1 MAKETVIIDV
11 EIKEKDVTERLGS
24 ISKSISDLKQ
34 RNSELKKELKSGQG
48 DWAANSAEIAKNEA
62 QIKLLT
68 STQKSLENQL
78 VINSLKNNEFEETLK
93 KQIGSLKEDA
103 ITLNILKNAY
113 ASLTEEQKKS
123 AAGKDLL
130 KNIQELDKSV
140 KEADA
145 SIGNFQRNVGNYP
158 QIFDLSTTT
167 LGKMQQM
174 LVALAGSASTSGQM
188 MTNIF
193 NNLKNVIVNVGK
205 AFLTPPVAVI
215 AIILSGIVLVAQKV
229 SKAFKKNDDASTR
242 LQRSM
247 AAFQP
252 TLTLVGKLFDK
263 LAVGISYV
271 VEWMVKLMDKF
282 SKINPI
288 ILAFN
293 AIFPKTAENMKLSKT
308 AAQELVTAEDN
319 LEETKRKFTV
329 NEAARNA
336 VIARITK
343 EARDSNKLSAE
354 EREKLLKRADAL
366 ELKNLEDRKKIAA
379 EELRILTQKAKQNN
393 DTSDEMQ
400 NKIAQAT
407 AEMYR
412 AEKEYYDGT
421 QRLAQRQIAVQNEQ
435 AEERKRKDEE
445 ARQLYEK
452 ALQDEKERQEKLK
465 SINRELEDAVWEM
478 KKDGLE
484 KEKQLLEIQTRREIE
499 DIQERLETEENLTEQ
514 AKENLTKLIEQLK
527 ENQKLKEKE
536 IEEKYSREQFNKE
549 IENEQNRISK
559 LLEITVKGSENEYNL
574 KVQQIE
580 LLRKKELSDTT
591 LTEEQKKLINDYY
604 DNQELEAQKQ
614 LLQKKQEKL
623 QLALDNEFNLRKLYL
638 TDNEQE
644 LAQLELD
651 QANLQYQNLLNLDT
665 QTKNALYQSEEQ
677 YTAAVIAAKQKI
689 INADK
694 NVKNVALQTS
704 QAQLKSLSDFS
715 GAVSQIFTTL
725 SANDAKMA
733 DFQYALALFKIGLD
747 TAAAISSA
755 TASATKGDPYTIPLR
770 VATAVASAIAAMAS
784 ATKALKEA
792 KKPKE
797 PTFEY
802 GGIVGGNSF
811 TGDKITARV
820 NSGEMILNQRQQAEL
835 WKIVAQP
842 TIVNKNNFDY
852 ETLTNLLTNSLS
864 KMPSPILDYKE
875 FTEFQNRLTK
885 YKEFTTI

>member
-1 MAKETVIIDV
+1 MAKGTVIIDV
-11 EIKEKDVTERLGS
+11 EIKENEVAERLGS

-34 RNSELKKELKSGQG
+34 KNSELKKELKSGQG

-62 QIKLLT
+62 QIKILT
-68 STQKSLENQL
+68 STQKSLEGQL
-78 VINSLKNNEFEETLK
+78 TLLTLNSVKFGTTLK
-93 KQIGSLKEDA
+93 EQSTELA
-103 ITLNILKNAY
+103 VLKNAY

-158 QIFDLSTTT
+158 KIFDLSTTT

-242 LQRSM
+242 LKRSM

-263 LAVGISYV
+263 LAVGISYA

-288 ILAFN
+288 TLAFN
-293 AIFPKTAENMKLSKT
+293 KIFPKTAENMKLAKT

-329 NEAARNA
+329 NEAARNS
-336 VIARITK
+336 VIARLTK

-393 DTSDEMQ
+393 DTSDEMK

-421 QRLAQRQIAVQNEQ
+421 QRLAQRQIAVQNEL
-435 AEERKRKDEE
+435 AEERKRKAEE

-452 ALQDEKERQEKLK
+452 SLQDEKERQEKLK
-465 SINRELEDAVWEM
+465 SINRELEDAVLEM
-478 KKDGLE
+478 KKDGME
-484 KEKQLLEIQTRREIE
+484 KEKQLLDIQTRREIE
-499 DIQERLETEENLTEQ
+499 DIQERLKNEKNLTKA

-623 QLALDNEFNLRKLYL
+623 QLSLDNEFNLRKLYL
-638 TDNEQE
+638 TDNEQQ
-644 LAQLELD
+644 LAQLELE
-651 QANLQYQNLLNLDT
+651 QATLQYQNLLNLDT

-677 YTAAVIAAKQKI
+677 YTAAVIAAKQKL

-694 NVKNVALQTS
+694 NVKNVAIQTS

-770 VATAVASAIAAMAS
+770 VAMAVASAIAAMAS

>member
-11 EIKEKDVTERLGS
+11 EINENEVAERLGS

-62 QIKLLT
+62 QIKILT
-68 STQKSLENQL
+68 STQKSLEGQL
-78 VINSLKNNEFEETLK
+78 TLNSVKNREFGTTLK
-93 KQIGSLKEDA
+93 EQSTELA
-103 ITLNILKNAY
+103 VLKNAY

-158 QIFDLSTTT
+158 KIFDLSTTT

-263 LAVGISYV
+263 LAVGISYA

-293 AIFPKTAENMKLSKT
+293 AIFPKTAENMKLAKT

-319 LEETKRKFTV
+319 LEETKRKFAV

-336 VIARITK
+336 VIARLTK

-421 QRLAQRQIAVQNEQ
+421 QRLAQRQIAVQNEL
-435 AEERKRKDEE
+435 AEERKRKAEE

-452 ALQDEKERQEKLK
+452 SLQDEKERQEKLK
-465 SINRELEDAVWEM
+465 SINRELEDAVLEM

-604 DNQELEAQKQ
+604 DNQKLEAQKQ

-623 QLALDNEFNLRKLYL
+623 QLSLDNEFNLKRLNL
-638 TDNEQE
+638 TDNEQQ

>member
-11 EIKEKDVTERLGS
+11 EINENEVAERLGS

-62 QIKLLT
+62 QIKILT
-68 STQKSLENQL
+68 STQKSLEGQL
-78 VINSLKNNEFEETLK
+78 TLNSVKNREFGTTLK
-93 KQIGSLKEDA
+93 EQSTELA
-103 ITLNILKNAY
+103 VLKNAY

-158 QIFDLSTTT
+158 KIFDISSTSI
-167 LGKMQQM
+167 GKMQQM
-174 LVALAGSASTSGQM
+174 LKSLAGDASTSGQM

-229 SKAFKKNDDASTR
+229 SEAFKKNDDASTR
-242 LQRSM
+242 LKRSM

-252 TLTLVGKLFDK
+252 ILTLVGKLFDK
-263 LAVGISYV
+263 LAVGISYA

-319 LEETKRKFTV
+319 LEETKRKFAV

-421 QRLAQRQIAVQNEQ
+421 QRLSQRQIAVQNEM
-435 AEERKRKDEE
+435 AEERKRKVEE
-445 ARQLYEK
+445 AKQLNEKELQYEK
-452 ALQDEKERQEKLK
+452 EKQEKLK

-478 KKDGLE
+478 KKDGME

-527 ENQKLKEKE
+527 ENQKLKEKQ

-623 QLALDNEFNLRKLYL
+623 QLSLDNEFNLRKLYL
-638 TDNEQE
+638 TDNEQQ
-644 LAQLELD
+644 LAQLELE
-651 QANLQYQNLLNLDT
+651 QATLQYQNLLNLDT

-689 INADK
+689 ISAEK

-715 GAVSQIFTTL
+715 GAISQIYTNI
-725 SANDAKMA
+725 SSDDAKMA
-733 DFQYALALFKIGLD
+733 DFQYALAFFKISLD
-747 TAAAISSA
+747 TAAAISAA
-755 TASATKGDPYTIPLR
+755 TASAIKGDPYTIPLR
-770 VATAVASAIAAMAS
+770 VATAVASAIAAMAA
-784 ATKALKEA
+784 ATKALNEA

-811 TGDKITARV
+811 TGDKIMARV

-842 TIVNKNNFDY
+842 TIVNKNTFDY
-852 ETLTNLLTNSLS
+852 ETLTNSLM
-864 KMPSPILDYKE
+864 KAINNLPTPVLDYKE
-875 FTEFQNRLTK
+875 FTTFKERLTR
-885 YKEFTTI
+885 YKEITTI

>member
-1 MAKETVIIDV
+1 
-11 EIKEKDVTERLGS
+11 
-24 ISKSISDLKQ
+24 
-34 RNSELKKELKSGQG
+34 
-48 DWAANSAEIAKNEA
+48 
-62 QIKLLT
+62 
-68 STQKSLENQL
+68 STQKSLEGQL
-78 VINSLKNNEFEETLK
+78 TLNSVKNREFGTTLK
-93 KQIGSLKEDA
+93 EQSTELA
-103 ITLNILKNAY
+103 VLKNAY

-140 KEADA
+140 KDADA

-158 QIFDLSTTT
+158 KIFDLSTTT

-229 SKAFKKNDDASTR
+229 SEAFKKNDDASTR

-247 AAFQP
+247 AVFQP
-252 TLTLVGKLFDK
+252 TLTLIGKLFDK

-293 AIFPKTAENMKLSKT
+293 AIFPKTAENMKLAKT

-319 LEETKRKFTV
+319 LEETKRKFAV
-329 NEAARNA
+329 NEAARNS
-336 VIARITK
+336 VIARLTK

-393 DTSDEMQ
+393 DTSDEIQ
-400 NKIAQAT
+400 DKIAQAT

-421 QRLAQRQIAVQNEQ
+421 QRLAQRQIAVQNEL
-435 AEERKRKDEE
+435 AEERKRKAEE

-452 ALQDEKERQEKLK
+452 SLQDEKERQEKLK

-484 KEKQLLEIQTRREIE
+484 KEKQLLEIRTRREIE
-499 DIQERLETEENLTEQ
+499 DIQERLKTEKNLTKE

-559 LLEITVKGSENEYNL
+559 LLEITVKGTENEYNL

-614 LLQKKQEKL
+614 LLQKKQEQL

-638 TDNEQE
+638 TDNEQQ
-644 LAQLELD
+644 LAQLELE
-651 QANLQYQNLLNLDT
+651 QATLQYQNLLNLDT

-677 YTAAVIAAKQKI
+677 YTAAVIAAKQRL

-842 TIVNKNNFDY
+842 TIVNKNTFDY

-875 FTEFQNRLTK
+875 FTEFQNRLTI

>member
-11 EIKEKDVTERLGS
+11 EINENEVAERLGS

-62 QIKLLT
+62 QIKILT
-68 STQKSLENQL
+68 STQKSLEGQL
-78 VINSLKNNEFEETLK
+78 TLNSVKNREFGTTLK
-93 KQIGSLKEDA
+93 EQSTELA
-103 ITLNILKNAY
+103 VLKNAY

-158 QIFDLSTTT
+158 KIFDLSTTT

-229 SKAFKKNDDASTR
+229 SEAFKKNDDASTR

-247 AAFQP
+247 AVFQP

-293 AIFPKTAENMKLSKT
+293 AIFPKTAENMKLAKT

-329 NEAARNA
+329 NEAARNS
-336 VIARITK
+336 VIARLTK

-393 DTSDEMQ
+393 DTSDEMK

-421 QRLAQRQIAVQNEQ
+421 QRLAQRQIAVQNEL
-435 AEERKRKDEE
+435 AEERKRKAEE

-452 ALQDEKERQEKLK
+452 SLQDEKERQEKLK
-465 SINRELEDAVWEM
+465 SINRELEDAVLEM
-478 KKDGLE
+478 KKDGME
-484 KEKQLLEIQTRREIE
+484 KEKQLLDIQTRREIE
-499 DIQERLETEENLTEQ
+499 DIQERLKNEKNLTKA

-527 ENQKLKEKE
+527 ENQKLKEKQ

-559 LLEITVKGSENEYNL
+559 LLEITVKGTENEYNL

-623 QLALDNEFNLRKLYL
+623 QLSLDNEFNLRKLYL
-638 TDNEQE
+638 TDNEQQ
-644 LAQLELD
+644 LAQLELE
-651 QANLQYQNLLNLDT
+651 QATLQYQNLLNLDT

-770 VATAVASAIAAMAS
+770 VAAAVASAIAAMAS

-842 TIVNKNNFDY
+842 TIVNKNTFDY
-852 ETLTNLLTNSLS
+852 ETLTNSLM
-864 KMPSPILDYKE
+864 KAINNLPTPVLDYKE
-875 FTEFQNRLTK
+875 FTTFKERLTR
-885 YKEFTTI
+885 YKEITTI

>member
-11 EIKEKDVTERLGS
+11 EINENEVAERLGS

-62 QIKLLT
+62 QIKILT
-68 STQKSLENQL
+68 STQKSLEGQL
-78 VINSLKNNEFEETLK
+78 TLNSVKNREFGTTLK
-93 KQIGSLKEDA
+93 EQSTELA
-103 ITLNILKNAY
+103 VLKNAY

-158 QIFDLSTTT
+158 KIFDISSTSI
-167 LGKMQQM
+167 GKMQQM
-174 LVALAGSASTSGQM
+174 LKSLAGDASTSGQM

-229 SKAFKKNDDASTR
+229 SEAFKKNDDASTR
-242 LQRSM
+242 LKRSM

-252 TLTLVGKLFDK
+252 ILTLVGKLFDK
-263 LAVGISYV
+263 LAVGISYA
-271 VEWMVKLMDKF
+271 VEWMVKLMEKF

-293 AIFPKTAENMKLSKT
+293 AIFPKTAENMKLAKT

-319 LEETKRKFTV
+319 LEETKRKFAV

-400 NKIAQAT
+400 DKIAQAT

-421 QRLAQRQIAVQNEQ
+421 QRLAQRQIAVQNEL
-435 AEERKRKDEE
+435 AEERKRKAEE

-465 SINRELEDAVWEM
+465 SINRELEDAVLEM

-484 KEKQLLEIQTRREIE
+484 KEKQLLAIQTRREIE
-499 DIQERLETEENLTEQ
+499 DIQERLKTEKNLTKA

-559 LLEITVKGSENEYNL
+559 LLEITVKGTENEYNL

-623 QLALDNEFNLRKLYL
+623 QLSLDNEFNLRKLYL
-638 TDNEQE
+638 TDNEQQ
-644 LAQLELD
+644 LAQLELE
-651 QANLQYQNLLNLDT
+651 QATLQYQNLLNLDT

-770 VATAVASAIAAMAS
+770 VAAAVASAIAAMAS

>member
-11 EIKEKDVTERLGS
+11 EINENEVAERLGN
-24 ISKSISDLKQ
+24 ISKTISDLKQ

-62 QIKLLT
+62 QIKILT
-68 STQKSLENQL
+68 STQKSLEGQL
-78 VINSLKNNEFEETLK
+78 TLNSVKNREFGTTLK
-93 KQIGSLKEDA
+93 EQSTELA
-103 ITLNILKNAY
+103 VLKNAY

-158 QIFDLSTTT
+158 KIFDLSTTT

-229 SKAFKKNDDASTR
+229 SEAFKKNDDASTR

-247 AAFQP
+247 AVFQP

-263 LAVGISYV
+263 LAVGISYA

-293 AIFPKTAENMKLSKT
+293 AIFPKTAENMKLAKT

-319 LEETKRKFTV
+319 LEETKRKFAV

-379 EELRILTQKAKQNN
+379 EELRILTQRAKQNN

-400 NKIAQAT
+400 NKVAQAT

-421 QRLAQRQIAVQNEQ
+421 QRLAQRQIAVQNEL
-435 AEERKRKDEE
+435 AEERKRKSEE
-445 ARQLYEK
+445 ARQLNEK

-465 SINRELEDAVWEM
+465 SINRELEDAVFEM
-478 KKDGLE
+478 KKDGKE
-484 KEKQLLEIQTRREIE
+484 KEKQLLDIQTRREIE
-499 DIQERLETEENLTEQ
+499 DIQERLKTEKNLTKE

-536 IEEKYSREQFNKE
+536 IEEKYSKEQFNKE

-614 LLQKKQEKL
+614 LLQKKQEQL
-623 QLALDNEFNLRKLYL
+623 QLSLDNEFNLKRLNL
-638 TDNEQE
+638 TDNEQQ
-644 LAQLELD
+644 LAQLELE
-651 QANLQYQNLLNLDT
+651 QATLQYQNLLNLDT

-689 INADK
+689 ISAEK
-694 NVKNVALQTS
+694 NVKSIALQTS

-770 VATAVASAIAAMAS
+770 VAAAVASAIAAMAS

-842 TIVNKNNFDY
+842 TIVNKNTFDY

>member
-11 EIKEKDVTERLGS
+11 EINENEVAERLGS

-62 QIKLLT
+62 QIKILT
-68 STQKSLENQL
+68 STQKSLEGQL
-78 VINSLKNNEFEETLK
+78 TLNSVKNREFGTTLK
-93 KQIGSLKEDA
+93 EQSTELA
-103 ITLNILKNAY
+103 VLKNAY

-158 QIFDLSTTT
+158 KIFDISSTSI
-167 LGKMQQM
+167 GKMQQM
-174 LVALAGSASTSGQM
+174 LKSLAGDASTSGQM

-229 SKAFKKNDDASTR
+229 SEAFKKNDDASTR
-242 LQRSM
+242 LKRSM

-252 TLTLVGKLFDK
+252 ILTLVGKLFDK
-263 LAVGISYV
+263 LAVGISYA

-293 AIFPKTAENMKLSKT
+293 AIFPKTAENMKLAKT

-319 LEETKRKFTV
+319 LEETKRKFAV

-393 DTSDEMQ
+393 DTSDEMK

-421 QRLAQRQIAVQNEQ
+421 QRLAQRQIAVQNEL
-435 AEERKRKDEE
+435 AEERKRKAEE

-465 SINRELEDAVWEM
+465 SINRELEDAVLEM

-484 KEKQLLEIQTRREIE
+484 KEKQLLAIQTRREIE
-499 DIQERLETEENLTEQ
+499 DIQERLKNEKNLTKA

-559 LLEITVKGSENEYNL
+559 LLEITVKGTENEYNL

-580 LLRKKELSDTT
+580 LLRKKELSETT

-604 DNQELEAQKQ
+604 NNQELEAKKI
-614 LLQKKQEKL
+614 LLAKKQAIVKKEL
-623 QLALDNEFNLRKLYL
+623 ENEFNLKKLNI
-638 TDNEQE
+638 DNE
-644 LAQLELD
+644 AQL
-651 QANLQYQNLLNLDT
+651 ANLELEQAISEYNNLINLDET
-665 QTKNALYQSEEQ
+665 TKRALYESDAD
-677 YTAAVIAAKQKI
+677 YAAAVIASRREI
-689 INADK
+689 INAEK
-694 NVKNVALQTS
+694 KVQSVTQQTV
-704 QAQLKSLSDFS
+704 QNQLKSTSEFAD
-715 GAVSQIFTTL
+715 AISQIYTNI
-725 SANDAKMA
+725 SSDDAKMA

-747 TAAAISSA
+747 TAAAISAA

-770 VATAVASAIAAMAS
+770 VATAVASAIAAMAA
-784 ATKALKEA
+784 ATKALNEA

-811 TGDKITARV
+811 TGDKIMARV

-842 TIVNKNNFDY
+842 TIVNKNTFDY
-852 ETLTNLLTNSLS
+852 ETLTNSLM
-864 KMPSPILDYKE
+864 KAINNLPTPVLDYKE
-875 FTEFQNRLTK
+875 FTTFKERLTR
-885 YKEFTTI
+885 YKEITTI

>member
-11 EIKEKDVTERLGS
+11 EINENEVAERLGS

-62 QIKLLT
+62 QIKILT
-68 STQKSLENQL
+68 STQKSLEGQL
-78 VINSLKNNEFEETLK
+78 TLNSVKNREFGTTLK
-93 KQIGSLKEDA
+93 EQSTELA
-103 ITLNILKNAY
+103 VLKNAY

-158 QIFDLSTTT
+158 KIFDLSTTT

-242 LQRSM
+242 LKRSM

-263 LAVGISYV
+263 LAVGISYA

-293 AIFPKTAENMKLSKT
+293 AIFPKTAENMKLAKT

-329 NEAARNA
+329 NEAARNS
-336 VIARITK
+336 VIARLTK

-393 DTSDEMQ
+393 DTSDEMK

-421 QRLAQRQIAVQNEQ
+421 QRLAQRQIAVQNELE
-435 AEERKRKDEE
+435 EERKRKAEE

-452 ALQDEKERQEKLK
+452 SLQDEKERQEKLK
-465 SINRELEDAVWEM
+465 SINRELEDAVLEM
-478 KKDGLE
+478 KKDGME
-484 KEKQLLEIQTRREIE
+484 KEKQLLDIQTRREIE
-499 DIQERLETEENLTEQ
+499 DIQERLKNEKNLTKA

-527 ENQKLKEKE
+527 ENQKLKEKQ

-623 QLALDNEFNLRKLYL
+623 QLSLDNEFNLRKLYL
-638 TDNEQE
+638 TDNEQQ
-644 LAQLELD
+644 LAQLELE
-651 QANLQYQNLLNLDT
+651 QATLQYQNLLNLDT

-694 NVKNVALQTS
+694 NVKNVAIQTS

-770 VATAVASAIAAMAS
+770 VAAAVASAIAAMAS

>member
-11 EIKEKDVTERLGS
+11 EINENEVAERLGN
-24 ISKSISDLKQ
+24 ISKTISDLKQ

-62 QIKLLT
+62 QIKILT
-68 STQKSLENQL
+68 STQKSLEGQL
-78 VINSLKNNEFEETLK
+78 TLNSVKNREFGTTLK
-93 KQIGSLKEDA
+93 EQSTELA
-103 ITLNILKNAY
+103 VLKNAY

-158 QIFDLSTTT
+158 KIFDLSTTT

-229 SKAFKKNDDASTR
+229 SEAFKKNDDASTR

-247 AAFQP
+247 AVFQP

-293 AIFPKTAENMKLSKT
+293 AIFPQTAENMKLAKT

-319 LEETKRKFTV
+319 LEETKRKFAV
-329 NEAARNA
+329 NEAARNS
-336 VIARITK
+336 VIARLTK

-421 QRLAQRQIAVQNEQ
+421 QRLAQRQIAVQNEL
-435 AEERKRKDEE
+435 AEERKRKAEE
-445 ARQLYEK
+445 ARQHYEK
-452 ALQDEKERQEKLK
+452 SLQDEKGRQERLK
-465 SINRELEDAVWEM
+465 SINRELEDAVLEM
-478 KKDGLE
+478 KEDGME

-499 DIQERLETEENLTEQ
+499 DIQERLKNEKNLTKEE
-514 AKENLTKLIEQLK
+514 KENLTKLIEQLK
-527 ENQKLKEKE
+527 ENQKLKEKQ

-604 DNQELEAQKQ
+604 DNQVLEAQKQ

-623 QLALDNEFNLRKLYL
+623 QLALDNEFNLKKINFAG
-638 TDNEQE
+638 NEQQ

-677 YTAAVIAAKQKI
+677 YTAAVIAAKQKV

-694 NVKNVALQTS
+694 NVKNIALQTS
-704 QAQLKSLSDFS
+704 QAQLKSLSGFS

-725 SANDAKMA
+725 SGNDAKMA
-733 DFQYALALFKIGLD
+733 NFQYALALFKIGLD

-755 TASATKGDPYTIPLR
+755 TSSATKGDPYTIPLR

-784 ATKALKEA
+784 ATKTLKEA

>member
-11 EIKEKDVTERLGS
+11 EINENEVAERLGS

-62 QIKLLT
+62 QIKILT
-68 STQKSLENQL
+68 STQKSLEGQL
-78 VINSLKNNEFEETLK
+78 TLNSVKNREFGTTLK
-93 KQIGSLKEDA
+93 EQSTELA
-103 ITLNILKNAY
+103 VLKNAY

-158 QIFDLSTTT
+158 KIFDLSTTT

-229 SKAFKKNDDASTR
+229 SEAFKKNDDASTR

-247 AAFQP
+247 AVFQP

-263 LAVGISYV
+263 LAVGISYA

-293 AIFPKTAENMKLSKT
+293 AIFPKTAENMKLAKT

-319 LEETKRKFTV
+319 LEETKRKFAV

-343 EARDSNKLSAE
+343 EARDNNKLSAE

-393 DTSDEMQ
+393 DTSDEIQ
-400 NKIAQAT
+400 DKIAQAT

-421 QRLAQRQIAVQNEQ
+421 QRLAQRQIAVQNEL
-435 AEERKRKDEE
+435 AEERKRKSEE

-452 ALQDEKERQEKLK
+452 SLQDEKERQEKLK

-484 KEKQLLEIQTRREIE
+484 KEKQLLDIQTRREIE
-499 DIQERLETEENLTEQ
+499 DIQERLKTEKNLTKA

-527 ENQKLKEKE
+527 ENQKLKENE
-536 IEEKYSREQFNKE
+536 IEEKYSKEQFNKE

-559 LLEITVKGSENEYNL
+559 LLEITVKGTENEYNL

-614 LLQKKQEKL
+614 LLQKKQEQL

-638 TDNEQE
+638 TDNEQQ
-644 LAQLELD
+644 LAQLELE
-651 QANLQYQNLLNLDT
+651 QATLQYQNLLNLDT
-665 QTKNALYQSEEQ
+665 QTKNALYQSDEE
-677 YTAAVIAAKQKI
+677 YTAAVIASKQKI
-689 INADK
+689 ITAEK

-842 TIVNKNNFDY
+842 TIVNKNTFDY

>member
-11 EIKEKDVTERLGS
+11 EINENEVAERLGS

-62 QIKLLT
+62 QIKILT
-68 STQKSLENQL
+68 STQKSLEGQL
-78 VINSLKNNEFEETLK
+78 TLNSVKNREFGTTLK
-93 KQIGSLKEDA
+93 EQSTELA
-103 ITLNILKNAY
+103 VLKNAY
-113 ASLTEEQKKS
+113 ASLTAEQKKS

-158 QIFDLSTTT
+158 KIFDLSTTT

-229 SKAFKKNDDASTR
+229 SEAFKKNDDASTR

-247 AAFQP
+247 AVFQP

-293 AIFPKTAENMKLSKT
+293 AIFPKTAENMKIAKT

-319 LEETKRKFTV
+319 LEETKRKFAV

-412 AEKEYYDGT
+412 AEKEYYNGT
-421 QRLAQRQIAVQNEQ
+421 QRLAQRQIAVQNEL
-435 AEERKRKDEE
+435 AEERKRKAEE

-452 ALQDEKERQEKLK
+452 SLQDEKERQEKLK
-465 SINRELEDAVWEM
+465 SINRELEDAVLEM
-478 KKDGLE
+478 KKEGME

-499 DIQERLETEENLTEQ
+499 DIQERLKNEKNLTKA

-549 IENEQNRISK
+549 IENE
-559 LLEITVKGSENEYNL
+559 
-574 KVQQIE
+574 
-580 LLRKKELSDTT
+580 LR
-591 LTEEQKKLINDYY
+591 N
-604 DNQELEAQKQ
+604 
-614 LLQKKQEKL
+614 
-623 QLALDNEFNLRKLYL
+623 
-638 TDNEQE
+638 
-644 LAQLELD
+644 
-651 QANLQYQNLLNLDT
+651 
-665 QTKNALYQSEEQ
+665 TK
-677 YTAAVIAAKQKI
+677 
-689 INADK
+689 
-694 NVKNVALQTS
+694 
-704 QAQLKSLSDFS
+704 
-715 GAVSQIFTTL
+715 
-725 SANDAKMA
+725 
-733 DFQYALALFKIGLD
+733 
-747 TAAAISSA
+747 
-755 TASATKGDPYTIPLR
+755 
-770 VATAVASAIAAMAS
+770 
-784 ATKALKEA
+784 
-792 KKPKE
+792 
-797 PTFEY
+797 
-802 GGIVGGNSF
+802 
-811 TGDKITARV
+811 
-820 NSGEMILNQRQQAEL
+820 
-835 WKIVAQP
+835 
-842 TIVNKNNFDY
+842 
-852 ETLTNLLTNSLS
+852 
-864 KMPSPILDYKE
+864 
-875 FTEFQNRLTK
+875 
-885 YKEFTTI
+885 

>member
-11 EIKEKDVTERLGS
+11 EINENEVAERLGS

-62 QIKLLT
+62 QIKILT
-68 STQKSLENQL
+68 STQKSLEGQL
-78 VINSLKNNEFEETLK
+78 TLNSVKNREFGTTLK
-93 KQIGSLKEDA
+93 EQSTELA
-103 ITLNILKNAY
+103 VLKNAY

-158 QIFDLSTTT
+158 KIFDLSTTT

-205 AFLTPPVAVI
+205 AFFTPPVAVI

-229 SKAFKKNDDASTR
+229 SEAFKKNDDASTR
-242 LQRSM
+242 LKRSM

-293 AIFPKTAENMKLSKT
+293 AIFPKTAENMKLAKT

-319 LEETKRKFTV
+319 LEETKRKFAV

-336 VIARITK
+336 VIARLTK

-400 NKIAQAT
+400 NKVAQAT

-421 QRLAQRQIAVQNEQ
+421 QRLAQRQIAVQNEL
-435 AEERKRKDEE
+435 AEERKRKAEE

-452 ALQDEKERQEKLK
+452 SLQDEKERQEKLK
-465 SINRELEDAVWEM
+465 SINRELEDAVLEM

-623 QLALDNEFNLRKLYL
+623 QLSLDNEFNLKRLNL
-638 TDNEQE
+638 TDNEQQ

>member
-1 MAKETVIIDV
+1 MAKGTVIIDV
-11 EIKEKDVTERLGS
+11 EIKENEVAERLGS

-34 RNSELKKELKSGQG
+34 KNSELKKELKSGQG

-62 QIKLLT
+62 QIKILT
-68 STQKSLENQL
+68 STQKSLEGQL
-78 VINSLKNNEFEETLK
+78 TLLTLNSVKFGTTLK
-93 KQIGSLKEDA
+93 EQSTELA
-103 ITLNILKNAY
+103 VLKNAY

-158 QIFDLSTTT
+158 KIFDLSTTT
-167 LGKMQQM
+167 LEKMQQM
-174 LVALAGSASTSGQM
+174 LVALAESASTSGQM

-229 SKAFKKNDDASTR
+229 SEAFKKNDDASTR

-247 AAFQP
+247 AVFQP

-263 LAVGISYV
+263 LAVGISYA

-329 NEAARNA
+329 NEAARNS
-336 VIARITK
+336 VIARLTK

-379 EELRILTQKAKQNN
+379 EELRILKQKAKQNN
-393 DTSDEMQ
+393 DTSDKMK

-421 QRLAQRQIAVQNEQ
+421 QRLAQRQIAVQNEL
-435 AEERKRKDEE
+435 AEERKRKAEE

-452 ALQDEKERQEKLK
+452 SLQDEKERQEKLK
-465 SINRELEDAVWEM
+465 SINRELEDAVFEM

-484 KEKQLLEIQTRREIE
+484 KEKQLLDIQTRREIE
-499 DIQERLETEENLTEQ
+499 DIQERLKNEKNLTKA

-559 LLEITVKGSENEYNL
+559 LLEITVKGTENEYNL

-623 QLALDNEFNLRKLYL
+623 QLSLDNEFNLRKLYL
-638 TDNEQE
+638 TDNEQQ
-644 LAQLELD
+644 LAQLELE
-651 QANLQYQNLLNLDT
+651 QATLQYQNLLNLDT

-677 YTAAVIAAKQKI
+677 YTAAVIAAKQRL

-694 NVKNVALQTS
+694 NVKNVAIQTS

-770 VATAVASAIAAMAS
+770 VAMAVASAIAAMAS

>member
-11 EIKEKDVTERLGS
+11 EINENEVAERLGS

-62 QIKLLT
+62 QIKILT
-68 STQKSLENQL
+68 STQKSLEGQL
-78 VINSLKNNEFEETLK
+78 TLNSVKNREFGTTLK
-93 KQIGSLKEDA
+93 EQSTELA
-103 ITLNILKNAY
+103 VLKNAY

-140 KEADA
+140 KDADA

-158 QIFDLSTTT
+158 KIFDLSTTT

-229 SKAFKKNDDASTR
+229 SEAFKKNDDASTR

-247 AAFQP
+247 AVFQP
-252 TLTLVGKLFDK
+252 TLTLIGKLFDK

-293 AIFPKTAENMKLSKT
+293 AIFPKTAENMKLAKT

-319 LEETKRKFTV
+319 LEETKRKFAV
-329 NEAARNA
+329 NEAARNS
-336 VIARITK
+336 VIARLTK

-393 DTSDEMQ
+393 DTSDEIQ
-400 NKIAQAT
+400 DKIAQAT

-421 QRLAQRQIAVQNEQ
+421 QRLAQRQIAVQNEL
-435 AEERKRKDEE
+435 AEERKRKAEE

-452 ALQDEKERQEKLK
+452 SLQDEKERQEKLK

-484 KEKQLLEIQTRREIE
+484 KEKQLLEIRTRREIE
-499 DIQERLETEENLTEQ
+499 DIQERLKTEKNLTKE

-559 LLEITVKGSENEYNL
+559 LLEITVKGTENEYNL

-614 LLQKKQEKL
+614 LLQKKQEQL

-638 TDNEQE
+638 TDNEQQ
-644 LAQLELD
+644 LAQLELE
-651 QANLQYQNLLNLDT
+651 QATLQYQNLLNLDT

-677 YTAAVIAAKQKI
+677 YTAAVIAAKQRL

-842 TIVNKNNFDY
+842 TIVNKNTFDY

-875 FTEFQNRLTK
+875 FTEFQNRLTI

>member
-11 EIKEKDVTERLGS
+11 EINENEVAERLGS

-62 QIKLLT
+62 QIKILT
-68 STQKSLENQL
+68 STQKSLEGQL
-78 VINSLKNNEFEETLK
+78 TLNSVKNREFGTTLK
-93 KQIGSLKEDA
+93 EQSTELA
-103 ITLNILKNAY
+103 VLKNAY

-158 QIFDLSTTT
+158 KIFDLSTTT

-174 LVALAGSASTSGQM
+174 LVALAGSASTSGEM

-229 SKAFKKNDDASTR
+229 SEAFKKNDDASTR

-247 AAFQP
+247 AVFQP

-263 LAVGISYV
+263 LAVGISYA

-293 AIFPKTAENMKLSKT
+293 AIFPKTAENMKIAKT

-319 LEETKRKFTV
+319 LEETKRKFAV

-354 EREKLLKRADAL
+354 ERERLLKRADAL

-412 AEKEYYDGT
+412 AEKDYYDGT
-421 QRLAQRQIAVQNEQ
+421 QRLAQRQIAVQNEL
-435 AEERKRKDEE
+435 AEERKRKSEE

-452 ALQDEKERQEKLK
+452 SLQDEKESQEKLK
-465 SINRELEDAVWEM
+465 SINRELEDAVLEM
-478 KKDGLE
+478 KKDGME

-499 DIQERLETEENLTEQ
+499 DIQERLKNEKNLTKE

-604 DNQELEAQKQ
+604 DNQVLEAQKQ
-614 LLQKKQEKL
+614 LLQKKQEQL
-623 QLALDNEFNLRKLYL
+623 QLSLDNEFNLKRLNL
-638 TDNEQE
+638 TDNEQQ

-677 YTAAVIAAKQKI
+677 YTAAVIAAKQKV

-694 NVKNVALQTS
+694 NVKNIAIQTS

-842 TIVNKNNFDY
+842 TIVNKNTFDY

>member
-158 QIFDLSTTT
+158 KIFDISSTSI
-167 LGKMQQM
+167 GKMQQM
-174 LVALAGSASTSGQM
+174 LKSLAGDASTSGQM

-229 SKAFKKNDDASTR
+229 SEAFKKNDDASTR
-242 LQRSM
+242 LKRSM

-252 TLTLVGKLFDK
+252 ILTLVGKLFDK
-263 LAVGISYV
+263 LAVGISYA

-319 LEETKRKFTV
+319 LEETKRKFAV

-421 QRLAQRQIAVQNEQ
+421 QRLSQRQIAVQNEM
-435 AEERKRKDEE
+435 AEERKRKVEE
-445 ARQLYEK
+445 AKQLNEKELQYEK
-452 ALQDEKERQEKLK
+452 EKQEKLK

-478 KKDGLE
+478 KKDGME

-527 ENQKLKEKE
+527 ENQKLKEKQ

-623 QLALDNEFNLRKLYL
+623 QLSLDNEFNLRKLYL
-638 TDNEQE
+638 TDNEQQ
-644 LAQLELD
+644 LAQLELE
-651 QANLQYQNLLNLDT
+651 QATLQYQNLLNLDT

-689 INADK
+689 ISAEK

-715 GAVSQIFTTL
+715 GAISQIYTNI
-725 SANDAKMA
+725 SSDDAKMA
-733 DFQYALALFKIGLD
+733 DFQYALAFFKISLD
-747 TAAAISSA
+747 TAAAISAA
-755 TASATKGDPYTIPLR
+755 TASAIKGDPYTIPLR
-770 VATAVASAIAAMAS
+770 VATAVASAIAAMAA
-784 ATKALKEA
+784 ATKALNEA

-811 TGDKITARV
+811 TGDKIMARV

-842 TIVNKNNFDY
+842 TIVNKNTFDY
-852 ETLTNLLTNSLS
+852 ETLTNSLM
-864 KMPSPILDYKE
+864 KAINNLPTPVLDYKE
-875 FTEFQNRLTK
+875 FTTFKERLTR
-885 YKEFTTI
+885 YKEITTI

>member
-11 EIKEKDVTERLGS
+11 EINENEVAERLGS

-62 QIKLLT
+62 QIKILT
-68 STQKSLENQL
+68 STQKSLEGQL
-78 VINSLKNNEFEETLK
+78 TLNSVKNREFGTTLK
-93 KQIGSLKEDA
+93 EQSTELA
-103 ITLNILKNAY
+103 VLKNAY

-158 QIFDLSTTT
+158 KIFDLSTTT

-229 SKAFKKNDDASTR
+229 SEAFKKNDDASTR
-242 LQRSM
+242 LKRSM
-247 AAFQP
+247 AVFQP

-293 AIFPKTAENMKLSKT
+293 AIFPKTAENMKLAKT

-319 LEETKRKFTV
+319 LEETKRKFAV

-336 VIARITK
+336 VIARLTK

-421 QRLAQRQIAVQNEQ
+421 QRLAQRQIAVQNEL
-435 AEERKRKDEE
+435 AEERKRKAEE

-452 ALQDEKERQEKLK
+452 SLQDEKERQEKLK
-465 SINRELEDAVWEM
+465 SINRELEDAVLEM

-623 QLALDNEFNLRKLYL
+623 QLSLDNEFNLKRLNL
-638 TDNEQE
+638 TDNEQQ

-770 VATAVASAIAAMAS
+770 VAAAVASAIAAMAS

>member
-11 EIKEKDVTERLGS
+11 EINENEVAERLGS

-34 RNSELKKELKSGQG
+34 RNSELKEELKSGQG

-158 QIFDLSTTT
+158 KIFDLTTTT

-229 SKAFKKNDDASTR
+229 SEAFKKNDDASTR

-263 LAVGISYV
+263 LAVGISYA

-319 LEETKRKFTV
+319 LEEMKRKFTV

-421 QRLAQRQIAVQNEQ
+421 QRLSQRQIAVQNEMT
-435 AEERKRKDEE
+435 AERERKVEE
-445 ARQLYEK
+445 AKQLNEKELQYEK
-452 ALQDEKERQEKLK
+452 EKQEKLK
-465 SINRELEDAVWEM
+465 SINRELEDAVLEM

-604 DNQELEAQKQ
+604 DNQALEAQKQ
-614 LLQKKQEKL
+614 LLQKKQEQL
-623 QLALDNEFNLRKLYL
+623 QLSLDNEFNLKRLNL
-638 TDNEQE
+638 TDNEQQ

-677 YTAAVIAAKQKI
+677 YTAAVIAAKQKV

-784 ATKALKEA
+784 ATKALKQA

-842 TIVNKNNFDY
+842 TIVNKNTFDY

>member
-11 EIKEKDVTERLGS
+11 EINENEVAERLGS

-158 QIFDLSTTT
+158 KIFDLSTTT

-215 AIILSGIVLVAQKV
+215 AIILSGIVLVSQKV

-242 LQRSM
+242 LKRSM

-252 TLTLVGKLFDK
+252 TLTFVGKLFDK

-293 AIFPKTAENMKLSKT
+293 AIFPKTAENMKLAKT

-329 NEAARNA
+329 NEAARNS
-336 VIARITK
+336 VIARLTK

-393 DTSDEMQ
+393 DTSDEMK

-421 QRLAQRQIAVQNEQ
+421 QRLAQRQIAVQNELE
-435 AEERKRKDEE
+435 EERKRKAEE

-452 ALQDEKERQEKLK
+452 SLQDEKERQEKLK
-465 SINRELEDAVWEM
+465 SINRELEDAVLEM
-478 KKDGLE
+478 KKDGME
-484 KEKQLLEIQTRREIE
+484 KEKQLLDIQTRREIE
-499 DIQERLETEENLTEQ
+499 DIQERLKTEKNLTKA

-604 DNQELEAQKQ
+604 DNQKLEAQKQ

-623 QLALDNEFNLRKLYL
+623 QLSLDNEFNLKRLNL
-638 TDNEQE
+638 TDNEQQ

-694 NVKNVALQTS
+694 NVKNVAIQTS

>member
-11 EIKEKDVTERLGS
+11 EINENEVAERLGS

-62 QIKLLT
+62 QIKILT
-68 STQKSLENQL
+68 STQKSLEGQL
-78 VINSLKNNEFEETLK
+78 TLNSVKNREFGTTLK
-93 KQIGSLKEDA
+93 EQSTELA
-103 ITLNILKNAY
+103 VLKNAY

-158 QIFDLSTTT
+158 KIFDLSTTT

-229 SKAFKKNDDASTR
+229 SEAFKKNDDASTR
-242 LQRSM
+242 LKRSM
-247 AAFQP
+247 AVFQP

-293 AIFPKTAENMKLSKT
+293 AIFPKTAENMKLAKT

-319 LEETKRKFTV
+319 LEETKRKFAV

-336 VIARITK
+336 VIARLTK

-421 QRLAQRQIAVQNEQ
+421 QRLAQRQIAVQNEL
-435 AEERKRKDEE
+435 AEERKRKAEE
-445 ARQLYEK
+445 ARQLNEK

-465 SINRELEDAVWEM
+465 SINRELEDAVLEM

-484 KEKQLLEIQTRREIE
+484 KEKQLLAIQTRREIE
-499 DIQERLETEENLTEQ
+499 DIQERLKNEKNLTKA

-614 LLQKKQEKL
+614 LLQKKQEQL
-623 QLALDNEFNLRKLYL
+623 QLSLDNEFNLKRLNL
-638 TDNEQE
+638 TDNEQQ

-852 ETLTNLLTNSLS
+852 EMLTNLLTNSLS